1 MKHTKIGAIALLLF
15 GMIIVLSGIVYADTG
30 VNATPETQSLGT
42 VTIADVVGLATE
54 SDAGAWTLTNDP
66 IGDPAMTEFVGEE
79 GDIGLQTF
87 IAYINAVGGTVSLG
101 PDDVMTVTVPDS
113 ALGQPWPGGG
123 LTYQQAIALSFD
135 EGEYSTSNFGGS
147 LSGIHTGALHEN
159 QVQYTTAYDA
169 NIVAQGG
176 KTSFIK
182 QMTIDT
188 RNKVTSQSNIK
199 AQTGLTFA
207 ATDNGG
213 NVVGSEN
220 LLIDGA
226 GDLTYARERM
236 LCPFVASNTSI
247 IPAFCN
253 IVQAGSKYD
262 LTVGSVTT
270 NADDRFVGTS
280 ANDPVVLNYA
290 INIKPYGTTQGQ
302 IPSIG
307 AASAYIKA
315 HLQEA
320 RGWDENLPVGGMNKS
335 EDLTYSETSSAQ
347 GTISTFSKEM
357 GYSSQVTSLPSGGN
371 HIIHASVENIGTFTV
386 DGNSAY
392 ISPNGDIQVPDHSS
406 ITFTMGT
413 LFDASNQF
421 SLPSTGSAQVFVDG
435 VDQGVRK
442 TYTFQDVTSDHT
454 IVASPIL

>member
-15 GMIIVLSGIVYADTG
+15 GMIIVLTGIVYADTG

-42 VTIADVVGLATE
+42 LTIADVVGLATE
-54 SDAGAWTLTNDP
+54 TDAGVWTLTNDP
-66 IGDPAMTEFVGEE
+66 IGDPAMTEYVGE
-79 GDIGLQTF
+79 GDFGNSF
-87 IAYINAVGGTVSLG
+87 ILNINAVEGTVTHMGTDIYS
-101 PDDVMTVTVPDS
+101 VTIPDS
-113 ALGQPWPGGG
+113 ALGLPWPGPGPYEN
-123 LTYQQAIALSFD
+123 YQDAI
-135 EGEYSTSNFGGS
+135 EGILAHYTTQHFPGTP
-147 LSGIHTGALHEN
+147 SGIHTGALHEN

-207 ATDNGG
+207 ATGDGG

-236 LCPFVASNTSI
+236 LCPFVVSNTSI

-280 ANDPVVLNYA
+280 ATDPVVLNYA
-290 INIKPYGTTQGQ
+290 INVKPYGTTQGQ

-357 GYSSQVTSLPSGGN
+357 GYSSQVTSSSGGN
-371 HIIHASVENIGTFTV
+371 HIIHASVGNIGAFTV
-386 DGNSAY
+386 DGNSAF

-406 ITFTMGT
+406 ITFIMGT

-421 SLPSTGSAQVFVDG
+421 SSPSTGSAHVVVDG
-435 VDQGVRK
+435 VHLTGGYNS
-442 TYTFQDVTSDHT
+442 YTFSDVTSDHT